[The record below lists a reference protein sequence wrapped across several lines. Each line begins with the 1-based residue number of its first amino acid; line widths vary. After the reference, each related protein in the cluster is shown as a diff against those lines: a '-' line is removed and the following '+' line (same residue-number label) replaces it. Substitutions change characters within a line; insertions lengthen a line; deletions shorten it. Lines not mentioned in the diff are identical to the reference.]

1 MTHDYN
7 QLLAKQ
13 KEKFITERTQQEQIF
28 NQWLSVCRSW
38 KQEIKDKLPVNV
50 DQLTIQ
56 ILMPC
61 WYAERTTKEEE
72 AEQLKRAND
81 LIEQINRIVDEYN
94 EKSLQLI
101 EKFNSIGG

>member
-13 KEKFITERTQQEQIF
+13 KEKFITQRAQQEQAF
-28 NQWLSVCRSW
+28 NQWITVCRGW
-38 KQEIKDKLPVNV
+38 KPEIKQQLPVNV
-50 DQLTIQ
+50 DALTIQ

-81 LIEQINRIVDEYN
+81 LIEQINQFVDNYN
-94 EKSLQLI
+94 QKSLQLV
-101 EKFNSIGG
+101 ENFNTIGG